1 MLDIAAIIA
10 DEIKSGSSNVRAAIS
25 LLDQDNTVPFI
36 ARYRKEVT
44 GGLDD
49 VQLRVIDE
57 RLEYLRD
64 LEARKETILN
74 SIKEQNKLT
83 PELEDKIQKTIVK
96 SELEDLYRPYKPK
109 RKTKGQTAIAAGL
122 EPLALALLEDPNLE
136 PETEAVKYLNEEK
149 AIKTIKDALDGA
161 KFILM
166 ERFADLT
173 DLYTELKDH
182 MWKFGLIKSEVV
194 EGKKDSGRKFRD
206 YFDFSESIKVI
217 PSHRALAVF
226 RGRADG
232 ALSVKICLDEDND
245 NILATIC
252 KHVGIVD
259 QSRPSDKWLQE
270 VVKWTWKVKLEHQIE
285 HDIFSS
291 LRETAEEQAIDVFS
305 DNVKTLLMA
314 PPAGDKVTLGLDPGL
329 RTGVK
334 LAIVDKTGK
343 VMYTETIYPHPP
355 QKQWSQAL
363 ALLNLVCD
371 KHKVELIAIGNGTG
385 SRETDLL
392 VQELIRENSSL
403 NLEKIMV
410 SEAGASVYSA
420 SETASAEFP
429 DIDVSIRGAISI
441 ARRLQ
446 DPLAELVKIDPKAIG
461 VGQYQHDVNQNK
473 LKKRLDNVIEDCVNS
488 VGVDLNTASVSL
500 LKRVAGLSE
509 SVSKSIVNYRDVH
522 GKYAN
527 REQLLKVDKFGAKTF
542 EQAAGFLRIRDGD
555 NKLDSSAV
563 HPESY
568 EIVGNIAQHLSVNT
582 DELISNEAL
591 VGKVNAKQ
599 FISDKF
605 GEITIKDI
613 LGELKKPGRD
623 PRPSFK
629 AIKFRDDIN
638 KISDLEVGMILDGV
652 VTNVT
657 NFGAFIDVGVHQDGL
672 AHVSEI
678 SSSFVSN
685 PRDILKVG
693 EFVKVKIIEL
703 DLQRKRINF
712 SLKINDKTSSANNK
726 GFNKGAKKGGS
737 QQQQAAA
744 KNSHSPQSRHASK
757 RKPRENNKSFSNNAM
772 AQAFQKALS
781 STS

>member
-10 DEIKSGSSNVRAAIS
+10 DEVKASSDSIRAAIA
-25 LLDQDNTVPFI
+25 LLDEDNTVPFI

-49 VQLRVIDE
+49 IQLRVIDD

-64 LEARKETILN
+64 LEARKETILK
-74 SIKEQNKLT
+74 SIEEQGKLT
-83 PELEDKIQKTIVK
+83 PELKEKIESIVVK
-96 SELEDLYRPYKPK
+96 SELEDAYRPYKPK
-109 RKTKGQTAIAAGL
+109 RQTKGQIAIAAGL
-122 EPLALALLEDPNLE
+122 EPLALSLWEDPGLE
-136 PETEAVKYLNEEK
+136 PETEAAKYLSEEK
-149 AIKTIKDALDGA
+149 SIKTIKDALDGA

-166 ERFADLT
+166 EKFADLPE
-173 DLYTELKDH
+173 LYKVLKEH
-182 MWKFGLIKSEVV
+182 VSKFGLIKSEVID
-194 EGKKDSGRKFRD
+194 GKKDSGRKFKD
-206 YFDFSESIKVI
+206 YFDFSESIKAI

-226 RGRADG
+226 RGRAEG
-232 ALSVKICLDEDND
+232 ALTVRIFLDEEND
-245 NILATIC
+245 IILNTIC
-252 KHVGIVD
+252 RHTNITD
-259 QSRPSDKWLQE
+259 ESRPADKWLQE
-270 VVKWTWKVKLEHQIE
+270 VVKWTWKIKLEHQVE
-285 HDIFSS
+285 HDIFST
-291 LRETAEEQAIDVFS
+291 LRESSEEQAIDVFS

-343 VMYTETIYPHPP
+343 VLYTETIYPHPP
-355 QKQWSQAL
+355 QKQWSQSL

-392 VQELIRENSSL
+392 VQELMRENPDL
-403 NLEKIMV
+403 KLEKIVV

-509 SVSKSIVNYRDVH
+509 SVSKNIVNYRDLH
-522 GKYAN
+522 GKYN
-527 REQLLKVDKFGAKTF
+527 SREQLLSIDKFGAKTF
-542 EQAAGFLRIRDGD
+542 EQAAGFLRIRDGE

-568 EIVGNIAQHLSVNT
+568 EVVNKIASSLSVNT
-582 DELISNEAL
+582 DELVSNEDL
-591 VGKVNAKQ
+591 ISKINPKQ
-599 FISDKF
+599 FVSDKF
-605 GEITIKDI
+605 GEVTIKDI
-613 LGELKKPGRD
+613 LVELKKPGRD

-638 KISDLEVGMILDGV
+638 KVSDLEIGMILDGV

-712 SLKINDKTSSANNK
+712 SLKINEKSGSNSVKQRNKSPNEASAIQPVAQM
-726 GFNKGAKKGGS
+726 AKK
-737 QQQQAAA
+737 
-744 KNSHSPQSRHASK
+744 PQK
-757 RKPRENNKSFSNNAM
+757 RKPKNREKSSSFSNNTM

-781 STS
+781 GASS

>member
-96 SELEDLYRPYKPK
+96 SELEDIYRPYKPK

-136 PETEAVKYLNEEK
+136 PETEAAKYLNEEK
-149 AIKTIKDALDGA
+149 AIKTTKDALDGA

-232 ALSVKICLDEDND
+232 ALSVKISLDEDND

-371 KHKVELIAIGNGTG
+371 KHNVELIAIGNGTG

-509 SVSKSIVNYRDVH
+509 SVSKSIVNYRDIH

-568 EIVGNIAQHLSVNT
+568 EVVGNIAQHLSVDT